1 MKTKSEFTPAQIEQ
15 RKKFAAFYVTER
27 IRRLAKYAKRL
38 RDSAHYRMVAVI
50 NARNGYRAAKVEWT
64 VHNTPRR

>member
-1 MKTKSEFTPAQIEQ
+1 MPMKAEFTPAQIKQ
-15 RKKFAAFYVTER
+15 RKKFTAFYVTER

-50 NARNGYRAAKVEWT
+50 NTRNGSRTAKVEWT